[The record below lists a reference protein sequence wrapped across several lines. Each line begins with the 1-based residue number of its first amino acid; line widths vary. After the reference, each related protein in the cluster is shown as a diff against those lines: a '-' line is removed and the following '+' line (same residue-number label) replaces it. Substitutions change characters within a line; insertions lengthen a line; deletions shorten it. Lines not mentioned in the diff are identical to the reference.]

1 MRFAVR
7 VGTMLGAMSGNLHQK
22 FSLTLFFGLVFC
34 SSFLCGQDVTPP
46 QLASVAF
53 APTQVDVANADQVVN
68 VELHLTDDLSG
79 VRDILVS
86 FSSPV
91 SGQSNATGSVSGS
104 SALISGTLNDGV
116 FSVPVTFSQSAAS
129 GNWILFQVEI
139 HDEVFNVNECLATC
153 LTQISAPT
161 IVTVTAASANNPPVV
176 TYPGIQSNQQ
186 GDSVSLQIQ
195 ASDPDG
201 DTLTYSATGLPPG
214 LSLNTTS
221 GLINGTLGLN
231 TAIVSVSDGTLSTN
245 VNFDWLVTQATTS
258 GETVLVAN
266 FLNGNNAVLNSRVY
280 LWNPSASAGEVTVR
294 VFSLPLNSS
303 TAQELT
309 GTPLS
314 LGTLGA
320 KSALNI
326 KLAEDILDQLPG
338 ITTPYTTDGGNL
350 TVEFMVGAADVRGTA
365 QVFSSDF
372 AFGTYPMQVIQ

>member
-1 MRFAVR
+1 M
-7 VGTMLGAMSGNLHQK
+7 
-22 FSLTLFFGLVFC
+22 
-34 SSFLCGQDVTPP
+34 
-46 QLASVAF
+46 
-53 APTQVDVANADQVVN
+53 
-68 VELHLTDDLSG
+68 
-79 VRDILVS
+79 
-86 FSSPV
+86 
-91 SGQSNATGSVSGS
+91 
-104 SALISGTLNDGV
+104 
-116 FSVPVTFSQSAAS
+116 
-129 GNWILFQVEI
+129 
-139 HDEVFNVNECLATC
+139 
-153 LTQISAPT
+153 
-161 IVTVTAASANNPPVV
+161 
-176 TYPGIQSNQQ
+176 
-186 GDSVSLQIQ
+186 
-195 ASDPDG
+195 
-201 DTLTYSATGLPPG
+201 
-214 LSLNTTS
+214 
-221 GLINGTLGLN
+221 INGTLGLN

>member
-1 MRFAVR
+1 MRFAIR
-7 VGTMLGAMSGNLHQK
+7 VGTTLAALSGNLHNK
-22 FSLTLFFGLVFC
+22 ISLALFFCLVFC
-34 SSFLCGQDVTPP
+34 SSFLCGQGGTPP
-46 QLASVAF
+46 QVVSVSF

-68 VELHLTDDLSG
+68 VELHLTDDSPGL
-79 VRDILVS
+79 RDILVT

-91 SGQSNATGSVSGS
+91 SGQSDAAGSVSAG

-116 FSVPVTFSQSAAS
+116 FRVPVTFSQSAAS
-129 GNWILFQVEI
+129 GDWILNRVEV
-139 HDEVFNVNECLATC
+139 HDEDFNLNECLATC

-176 TYPGIQSNQQ
+176 TNPGNQSNQQ

-214 LSLNTTS
+214 LSINTTS

-231 TAIVSVSDGTLSTN
+231 TAIVSVSDGTLSTS
-245 VNFDWLVTQATTS
+245 VNFDWLVDQANTS

-266 FLNGNNAVLNSRVY
+266 FMNGNNAVLNSRVY
-280 LWNPSASAGEVTVR
+280 LWNPSTSPGEVTVR
-294 VFSLPLNSS
+294 VFTLSLIGG

-326 KLAEDILDQLPG
+326 KLAEDILDQIPG

-350 TVEFMVGAADVRGTA
+350 TMEFTVGAADVRGTA
-365 QVFSSDF
+365 QVFSLDF

>member
-1 MRFAVR
+1 MRFAIR
-7 VGTMLGAMSGNLHQK
+7 VGTTLAALSGNLHNK
-22 FSLTLFFGLVFC
+22 ISLTLFFCLVFC
-34 SSFLCGQDVTPP
+34 SSFLCGQDLSPP
-46 QLASVAF
+46 QVVSVTF
-53 APTQVDVANADQVVN
+53 APTQVDVANADQIVN
-68 VELHLTDDLSG
+68 VELHLTDDSSG
-79 VRDILVS
+79 VRDIEVS

-116 FSVPVTFSQSAAS
+116 FTVPVTFSQSAAS
-129 GNWILFQVEI
+129 GNWILIRVEV
-139 HDEVFNVNECLATC
+139 HDEDFNVNECLATC

-176 TYPGIQSNQQ
+176 TNPGNQSNQQ

-214 LSLNTTS
+214 LSINTTS

-231 TAIVSVSDGTLSTN
+231 TAIVSVSDGTVSTS
-245 VNFDWLVTQATTS
+245 VNFDWLVDQANTS

-266 FLNGNNAVLNSRVY
+266 FMNGNNAVLNSRVY
-280 LWNPSASAGEVTVR
+280 LWNPSTSAGNVTVR
-294 VFSLPLNSS
+294 VFTLPLSGGI
-303 TAQELT
+303 AQELT

-350 TVEFMVGAADVRGTA
+350 TVEFTVGAADVRGTA